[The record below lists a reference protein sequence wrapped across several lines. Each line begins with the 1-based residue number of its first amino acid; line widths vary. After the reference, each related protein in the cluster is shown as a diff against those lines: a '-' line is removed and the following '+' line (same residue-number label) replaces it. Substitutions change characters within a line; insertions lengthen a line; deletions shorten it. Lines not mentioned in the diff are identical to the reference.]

1 MSFPDQMRTLLTF
14 SRNQRK
20 AMLVIFLLIGIS
32 MLFPLLI
39 TRLYPEQPLVVEMIT
54 SDSLHIQ
61 MNHLPQTSAQKKSS
75 TSVSYQLFY
84 FDPNKATLEDW
95 LRLGIPSRTALV
107 ILHYREKGGR
117 FRKKEDLMKIYGFQQ
132 ADYQRLAPYVRI
144 GDKTIDSTKHV
155 QMPVITSSAGTY
167 INQQQTAF
175 RQKIELNSADTLLLM
190 QLPGI
195 GSAYARHII
204 RYRERLGGF
213 YAVDQLKEIS
223 HIPDSIIQRVLP
235 WVSIDTGLIR
245 SMDLNTVQLGELAI
259 HPYVGYA
266 LARLIIA
273 YREQHG
279 PYREIADLQKLVLVN
294 EQIYRKLVHY
304 LVVNPVQ
311 HASRSQ

>member
-1 MSFPDQMRTLLTF
+1 MSFPDRMRTWLTF

-20 AMLVIFLLIGIS
+20 AILAMFLLIGIS

-39 TRLYPEQPLVVEMIT
+39 TRFYPEQPLKIEIIT
-54 SDSLHIQ
+54 GDSLQ
-61 MNHLPQTSAQKKSS
+61 ARTGGLSQASAQQQSS
-75 TSVSYQLFY
+75 HSLPNQLFY
-84 FDPNKATLEDW
+84 FDPNTATLEDW
-95 LRLGIPSRTALV
+95 LRLGISKHTAV
-107 ILHYREKGGR
+107 IILHYREKGGR

-132 ADYQRLAPYVRI
+132 ADYQRLAPYVRM
-144 GDKTIDSTKHV
+144 GDKTNDSAKHV
-155 QMPVITSSAGTY
+155 RLPAVSASGTY
-167 INQQQTAF
+167 IHQKQTSLQ
-175 RQKIELNSADTLLLM
+175 QKIELNSADTLLLM

-213 YAVDQLKEIS
+213 YTADQLKEIS

-245 SMDLNTVQLGELAI
+245 PMDLNTVQLGELAI
-259 HPYVGYA
+259 HPYIGYA
-266 LARLIIA
+266 LASLIIA

-279 PYREIADLQKLVLVN
+279 PYREVADLQKLVLVN

-304 LVVNPVQ
+304 LVVNPIQ